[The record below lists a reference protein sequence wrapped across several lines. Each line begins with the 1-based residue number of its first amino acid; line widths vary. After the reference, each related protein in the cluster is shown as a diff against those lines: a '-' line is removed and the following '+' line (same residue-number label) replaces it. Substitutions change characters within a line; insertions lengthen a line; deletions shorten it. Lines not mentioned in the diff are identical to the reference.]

1 MTARRR
7 QIEDVASALFS
18 ERGYAATSMRDIARA
33 LDLQGGSLYAHIPSK
48 EAVLWS
54 IVDDAARRFHAAV
67 RPVADGPGP
76 ATERLRAMIHAHVL
90 VLAESLERA
99 SVYLFE
105 WTFLGPERREQVARS
120 RAAYQALFE
129 QVIAEGRAAGE
140 LADADGKLAAIFV
153 LSALN
158 GLPRWYRPD
167 GPLPVGAVAEH
178 FAGMVLG
185 GLARRD
191 QAETRLPAG
200 PTRVRRGDGT
210 RVDGTRVDGTR
221 VDGTRVD
228 GTRGEGTRGEGTRG
242 EGTRGEG
249 TRATR
254 AMGE

>member
-7 QIEDVASALFS
+7 QIEDVASALFG

-67 RPVADGPGP
+67 GPIADGPGP
-76 ATERLRAMIHAHVL
+76 APERLRAMIHAHVG

-105 WTFLGPERREQVARS
+105 WTFLAPERREQVARS

-129 QVIAEGRAAGE
+129 RVIAEGQAAGE
-140 LADADGKLAAIFV
+140 LADADGKLAAILV
-153 LSALN
+153 RSALN

-167 GPLPVGAVAEH
+167 GPLPPGAMAGQ
-178 FAGMVLG
+178 FADMLLR
-185 GLARRD
+185 GLASRPRD
-191 QAETRLPAG
+191 EAAAGARLPSVPAGNGQAGSGCEETRAPEQWES
-200 PTRVRRGDGT
+200 
-210 RVDGTRVDGTR
+210 
-221 VDGTRVD
+221 
-228 GTRGEGTRGEGTRG
+228 EGARP
-242 EGTRGEG
+242 
-249 TRATR
+249 
-254 AMGE
+254 